1 MRSVTHVVW
10 VLLAATI
17 VGTSAAFSA
26 EEDRVTV
33 VHAGQLLAI
42 PGEEVVGERTIVVVN
57 DRISQVVT
65 GFVDATEF
73 SKDAVYID
81 WSDRFVLPGLMDMH
95 VHLLSEIDVDSHA
108 DLLTVTP
115 AIEALR
121 GAKNARS
128 TLYAGFTTVRDL
140 GGTPE
145 AIFAVRD
152 AIANGDIEGPR
163 IFATGSY
170 LSATGGH
177 GDVHGLSI
185 DLMKQWRAAT
195 ICDGPYD
202 CRRATRQAIK
212 DGSDWI
218 KVTATGGV
226 LSDTTTGT
234 DQQLTDD
241 ELQEIVATAHALGRK
256 VAAHAHGV
264 DGIIASLRAGV
275 DSIDHGSFTNKEAI
289 RLFKEKGTYLVPT
302 LLPGR
307 AVPEMMEGNP
317 FFTDAIKEKVLQV
330 SASASEN
337 AGRAW
342 REGVSIAFGTDT
354 GVTPHGQNGREFA
367 LMVKAGIPE
376 MDAIRSATVISAKLL
391 GIADELGSIEVGKVA
406 DLIAVEGDPLKD
418 VSTLENVRGV
428 IKDGR
433 LVH

>member
-1 MRSVTHVVW
+1 MRPVICVAW
-10 VLLAATI
+10 VLLAVTI
-17 VGTSAAFSA
+17 VGTSPALSA
-26 EEDRVTV
+26 EEDKVTV

-42 PGEEVVGERTIVVVN
+42 PGEDVTTRQTIVVVN
-57 DRISQVVT
+57 DRISQVVD
-65 GFVDATEF
+65 GFVAAAEF
-73 SKDAVYID
+73 SNDAELID
-81 WSDRFVLPGLMDMH
+81 WSDKFVLPGLMDMH
-95 VHLLSEIDVDSHA
+95 VHLLSEIEVDSHA

-121 GAKNARS
+121 GAKNARA
-128 TLYAGFTTVRDL
+128 TLHAGFTTVRDL

-152 AIANGDIEGPR
+152 AIANGDLEGPR
-163 IFATGSY
+163 VFATGSY

-185 DLMKQWRAAT
+185 GLMKQWRADT
-195 ICDGPYD
+195 ICDGPFD

-226 LSDTTTGT
+226 LSDTATGT

-241 ELQEIVATAHALGRK
+241 ELEEIVVTAHALGRK
-256 VAAHAHGV
+256 VAAHAHGA

-302 LLPGR
+302 LLPGH

-317 FFTDAIKEKVLQV
+317 FFTDAIKEKVVQV
-330 SASASEN
+330 SARASEN
-337 AGRAW
+337 TGRAW

-376 MDAIRSATVISAKLL
+376 MDSIRSATLASAELL
-391 GIADELGSIEVGKVA
+391 GIADEFGSIEVDKVA
-406 DLIAVEGDPLKD
+406 DLIAVDGDPLQD
-418 VSTLENVRGV
+418 ISTLENVRGV

-433 LVH
+433 SVR